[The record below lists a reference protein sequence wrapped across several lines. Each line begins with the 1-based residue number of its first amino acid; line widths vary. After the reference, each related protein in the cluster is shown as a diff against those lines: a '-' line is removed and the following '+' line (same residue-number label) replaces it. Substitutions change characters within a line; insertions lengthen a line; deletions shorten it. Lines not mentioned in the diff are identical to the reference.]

1 MDIKV
6 PPLSVS
12 FCVRHIVSIRRLAI
26 LAISLMILQSTLSI
40 SFAFDQALIT
50 KIYKTSPS
58 PCISKAIDDTSS
70 GMRMH
75 PDGITREEVC
85 SIMAWMASKFLTS
98 GMQYLTSKN
107 IDTVYTAVFY
117 ENEPINEIGI
127 YGYRFIS
134 QIQPNDF
141 KASPEF
147 HGRLFVLNG
156 ELLILLWH
164 EELSK
169 TAGCFSAIEKI
180 LELHAK
186 EQK

>member
-1 MDIKV
+1 
-6 PPLSVS
+6 
-12 FCVRHIVSIRRLAI
+12 
-26 LAISLMILQSTLSI
+26 
-40 SFAFDQALIT
+40 
-50 KIYKTSPS
+50 
-58 PCISKAIDDTSS
+58 
-70 GMRMH
+70 
-75 PDGITREEVC
+75 
-85 SIMAWMASKFLTS
+85 MAWMASKFIIS
-98 GMQYLTSKN
+98 GKQYLNSKH

-134 QIQPNDF
+134 PIKPNDF

-147 HGRLFVLNG
+147 HGRLFVING

-169 TAGCFSAIEKI
+169 TARCFSAIEKI

-186 EQK
+186 DRK